1 MLLSITI
8 RTNRIKVRSKYV
20 MSSRLLK
27 KLYAPPN
34 QVKCMT
40 AFHEQLIWIRTKS
53 KSNKTT
59 QQTVQKLEAPQDMS
73 EGFLAY

>member
-1 MLLSITI
+1 MTVKETL
-8 RTNRIKVRSKYV
+8 RSTEP
-20 MSSRLLK
+20 S
-27 KLYAPPN
+27 
-34 QVKCMT
+34 KCMT

-73 EGFLAY
+73 EGFLTY